1 MSESLNTL
9 PEWATSPLVLFVLAS
24 VAVGALLLALIWRL
38 LYPDPTESRVRRIMR
53 NRPVAEETVR
63 PPTTTSRLPQLDRRI
78 EAFGKGFNW
87 NPEHQRLQLRR
98 AGYPQRDAYVV
109 VLFFKGVAPLLALP
123 LAWLYLDLVLGE
135 AWHGLLVFLAA
146 LLLAIA
152 AFWAP
157 DLYVRNMILR
167 RRERIRRT
175 WPYALDLIQL
185 CVNAGMGLEAALAK
199 VARETRELAPDIS
212 DELNLTVSELMYLQN
227 RRTALERFSHRVDMA
242 PVREAIMVFIQS
254 ERYGMA
260 LGETL
265 QGLAEESRRQR
276 LVEAEKK
283 AASLP
288 PKLTVPMIL
297 FFLPALF
304 VVILSPAL
312 IRVFE
317 LP

>member
-1 MSESLNTL
+1 MSEALNDL
-9 PEWATSPLVLFVLAS
+9 AGWAQGPLVLLVLSA
-24 VAVGALLLALIWRL
+24 VALGALLLALLWGLI
-38 LYPDPTESRVRRIMR
+38 YPDTTERRVRGIMQ
-53 NRPVAEETVR
+53 NRPLAEERGR
-63 PPTTTSRLPQLDRRI
+63 PPTTKSRLPQLDRRI
-78 EAFGKGFNW
+78 EAFGKRFNW
-87 NPEHQRLQLRR
+87 NPEHQRLLLRR

-109 VLFFKGVAPLLALP
+109 VLMFKAVAPLLALP
-123 LAWLYLDLVLGE
+123 LAWLYLDLILGD
-135 AWHGLLVFLAA
+135 AWHGLLVFLAS

-185 CVNAGMGLEAALAK
+185 CVNAGMGLEPALAK
-199 VARETRELAPDIS
+199 VARETRVLAPDIS

-227 RRTALERFSHRVDMA
+227 RRAALERLAHRVDMA

-260 LGETL
+260 LGDTL